1 MSTKRWPV
9 LVIGC
14 VLLLFLGVIYAWSIF
29 VAPLEAE
36 FGYTRAQTSSVFA
49 ISISLFCIG
58 AIVAGFIAR
67 KINFQNVLRLSA
79 LFLLLGFGLA
89 ALGGSLDG
97 FKVGYGVLCGFG
109 VGLGYNAVLASSIK
123 WFPDKPGLCNGILL
137 MGFGAGSM
145 VLGAAATM
153 LMNAFGWRITFFL
166 FGGIFALILFVG
178 SFLLKPP
185 SEQIVSAKKAAGA
198 SEEVA
203 PLSMLGKPSFYLAYF
218 AMLVLSAGGLAII
231 GHAAPMALDL
241 GAVTALSTLLVGL
254 ISVCNGLGRI
264 FFGGLFDRIGKRRS
278 MLYVAA
284 TMFAA
289 LGVLILSVLFAKI
302 ALLVVGFLLI
312 GLAFGGVPSTGSAF
326 INRTYGGKNYAV
338 NLSLFNS
345 NLIPAALLGPMLSG
359 SIFTATG
366 SYLPILLVL
375 LGCAAAAGIMIACIR
390 ER

>member
-14 VLLLFLGVIYAWSIF
+14 VLLLFLGVIYAWSLF

-89 ALGGSLDG
+89 ALWGTLDG

-123 WFPDKPGLCNGILL
+123 WFPDKPGFCNGILL

-145 VLGAAATM
+145 VLGAAITM
-153 LMNAFGWRITFFL
+153 LMGAFGWRLTFFV
-166 FGGIFALILFVG
+166 FGGVFALIMLVG

-185 SEQIVSAKKAAGA
+185 SQQLVAAKQPAVAA
-198 SEEVA
+198 EEVP
-203 PLSMLGKPSFYLAYF
+203 PLKMLAKPSFYLAYI
-218 AMLVLSAGGLAII
+218 AMLVLAAGGLAII
-231 GHAAPMALDL
+231 GQAAPMALGL

-264 FFGGLFDRIGKRRS
+264 FFGGLFDRIGKKRA
-278 MLYVAA
+278 MLYVSV

-289 LGVLILSVLFAKI
+289 LGVLTLSLLFSQI
-302 ALLVVGFLLI
+302 ALLVVGFLLV

-345 NLIPAALLGPMLSG
+345 NLIPAALLGPMLAG

-366 SYLPILLVL
+366 SYLPILFVL
-375 LGCAAAAGIMIACIR
+375 LGCAALAGILIALIR
-390 ER
+390 DR